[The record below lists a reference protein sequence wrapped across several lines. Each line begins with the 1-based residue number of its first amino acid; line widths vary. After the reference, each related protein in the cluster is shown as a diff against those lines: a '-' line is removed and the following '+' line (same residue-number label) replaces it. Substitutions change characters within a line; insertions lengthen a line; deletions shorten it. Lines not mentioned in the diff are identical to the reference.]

1 MTKEKISYS
10 DAIEEL
16 ETIVA
21 EIENESISIDVL
33 SEKVKRAASLI
44 NICKES
50 LKTTDEEVKKILEG
64 LNEE

>member
-1 MTKEKISYS
+1 MTKDKISYS

-16 ETIVA
+16 ETIVS

-33 SEKVKRAASLI
+33 SEKVKRAANLI
-44 NICKES
+44 NICKDA
-50 LKTTDEEVKKILEG
+50 LKTTDAEVKKILEG

>member
-16 ETIVA
+16 ENIVA

-50 LKTTDEEVKKILEG
+50 LKTTDKEVKKILEG
-64 LNEE
+64 LDEE